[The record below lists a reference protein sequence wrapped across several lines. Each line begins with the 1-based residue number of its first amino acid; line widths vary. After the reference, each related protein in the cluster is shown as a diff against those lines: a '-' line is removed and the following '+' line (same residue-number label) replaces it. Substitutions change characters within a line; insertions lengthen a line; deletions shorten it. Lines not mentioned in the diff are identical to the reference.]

1 MNKVTIYRYDENKPM
16 RTLNLNGE
24 PWFVLRDVCEVLG
37 LGNSRMVADRL
48 DEDEKGVSQIDTL
61 GGVQN
66 ATIISES
73 GLYNVILRSDKPEA
87 KPFRKWV
94 TAVVL
99 PSIRKNGGYIAGQEE
114 LSPQELMAK
123 ALLVA
128 QKTLTD
134 RDARIKELTAQ
145 NQIMQPKAEYFD
157 ELVARNLLTNFRE
170 TAKELGIKEKDFIG
184 WLLDHKYVYRDQ
196 KNKLMPYAAK
206 KQRPVRGKRGK
217 GPAQRLGR
225 NPDAH
230 HPEGPG
236 NLPPAVQGTA
246 CFTAVHRIVNRH
258 QGDCKPKKNR
268 FSTAITE
275 MVGKRKARNWLFLE
289 YIHLFLDK
297 YSKMAENRPK
307 SAGTSAGQSGGASD
321 YNRTLPN
328 QTVTC
333 CQIFTSF
340 KFANGAGAGPS
351 IRQGLFATAANKA
364 IQRLSTL

>member
-134 RDARIKELTAQ
+134 RDARIKE
-145 NQIMQPKAEYFD
+145 
-157 ELVARNLLTNFRE
+157 
-170 TAKELGIKEKDFIG
+170 KDFVG
-184 WLLDHKYVYRDQ
+184 WLLEHKYIYRDQ

-206 KQRPVRGKRGK
+206 NNGLFEVKERT
-217 GPAQRLGR
+217 GR
-225 NPDAH
+225 HND
-230 HPEGPG
+230 
-236 NLPPAVQGTA
+236 
-246 CFTAVHRIVNRH
+246 
-258 QGDCKPKKNR
+258 
-268 FSTAITE
+268 
-275 MVGKRKARNWLFLE
+275 W
-289 YIHLFLDK
+289 
-297 YSKMAENRPK
+297 
-307 SAGTSAGQSGGASD
+307 AGTQ
-321 YNRTLPN
+321 TLITPKGRETFRLLCKEPPVLP
-328 QTVTC
+328 Q
-333 CQIFTSF
+333 FT
-340 KFANGAGAGPS
+340 
-351 IRQGLFATAANKA
+351 
-364 IQRLSTL
+364 TL

>member
-1 MNKVTIYRYDENKPM
+1 MNKVTIFKYEENKLV
-16 RTLNLNGE
+16 RTMNISGE
-24 PWFVLRDVCEVLG
+24 PWFVLKDVCDVLG
-37 LGNSRMVADRL
+37 LSTPARVAERL
-48 DEDEKGVSQIDTL
+48 DSDEVSQAHLIDSV
-61 GGVQN
+61 GRSQEM
-66 ATIISES
+66 TIISES

-184 WLLDHKYVYRDQ
+184 WLLDHRYVYRDQ

-206 KQRPVRGKRGK
+206 NNGLFEVKEGK
-217 GPAQRLGR
+217 GRHNDWAGTQTLITPKGRETFRLLCKE
-225 NPDAH
+225 P
-230 HPEGPG
+230 PV
-236 NLPPAVQGTA
+236 LPR
-246 CFTAVHRIVNRH
+246 FTA
-258 QGDCKPKKNR
+258 
-268 FSTAITE
+268 
-275 MVGKRKARNWLFLE
+275 L
-289 YIHLFLDK
+289 
-297 YSKMAENRPK
+297 
-307 SAGTSAGQSGGASD
+307 
-321 YNRTLPN
+321 
-328 QTVTC
+328 
-333 CQIFTSF
+333 
-340 KFANGAGAGPS
+340 
-351 IRQGLFATAANKA
+351 
-364 IQRLSTL
+364 

>member
-1 MNKVTIYRYDENKPM
+1 MNKVTIYRYDENKPV

-99 PSIRKNGGYIAGQEE
+99 KGSRDALNEHTEWVLHSISCRAAIKAGDKS
-114 LSPQELMAK
+114 SPQELMAK

-206 KQRPVRGKRGK
+206 NSGLFEVKEGK
-217 GPAQRLGR
+217 GRHNDWAGTQTLITPKGRETFRLLCKE
-225 NPDAH
+225 P
-230 HPEGPG
+230 PV
-236 NLPPAVQGTA
+236 LPQ
-246 CFTAVHRIVNRH
+246 FTA
-258 QGDCKPKKNR
+258 
-268 FSTAITE
+268 
-275 MVGKRKARNWLFLE
+275 L
-289 YIHLFLDK
+289 
-297 YSKMAENRPK
+297 
-307 SAGTSAGQSGGASD
+307 
-321 YNRTLPN
+321 
-328 QTVTC
+328 
-333 CQIFTSF
+333 
-340 KFANGAGAGPS
+340 
-351 IRQGLFATAANKA
+351 
-364 IQRLSTL
+364 

>member
-1 MNKVTIYRYDENKPM
+1 MNKVTIFKYEENKLV
-16 RTLNLNGE
+16 RTMNISGE
-24 PWFVLRDVCEVLG
+24 PWFVLKDVCDVLG
-37 LGNSRMVADRL
+37 LSTPARVAERL
-48 DEDEKGVSQIDTL
+48 DSDEVSQAHLIDSM
-61 GGVQN
+61 GRSQEM
-66 ATIISES
+66 TIISES

-170 TAKELGIKEKDFIG
+170 TAKELGIMEKDFIG

-206 KQRPVRGKRGK
+206 NNGLFEVKEGK
-217 GPAQRLGR
+217 G
-225 NPDAH
+225 
-230 HPEGPG
+230 
-236 NLPPAVQGTA
+236 
-246 CFTAVHRIVNRH
+246 RH
-258 QGDCKPKKNR
+258 ND
-268 FSTAITE
+268 
-275 MVGKRKARNWLFLE
+275 W
-289 YIHLFLDK
+289 
-297 YSKMAENRPK
+297 
-307 SAGTSAGQSGGASD
+307 AGTQ
-321 YNRTLPN
+321 TLITPKGRE
-328 QTVTC
+328 T
-333 CQIFTSF
+333 F
-340 KFANGAGAGPS
+340 
-351 IRQGLFATAANKA
+351 
-364 IQRLSTL
+364 RLLCKEPA

>member
-1 MNKVTIYRYDENKPM
+1 MNKVTIFKYEESKLV

-170 TAKELGIKEKDFIG
+170 TAKELGIKEKYFVV
-184 WLLDHKYVYRDQ
+184 WLLEHKYIYRDQ

-206 KQRPVRGKRGK
+206 NTGLFAGEGTH
-217 GPAQRLGR
+217 GPAQRLAGAQTLITPKGR
-225 NPDAH
+225 ETFRLLCKEP
-230 HPEGPG
+230 PV
-236 NLPPAVQGTA
+236 LPQ
-246 CFTAVHRIVNRH
+246 FTA
-258 QGDCKPKKNR
+258 
-268 FSTAITE
+268 
-275 MVGKRKARNWLFLE
+275 L
-289 YIHLFLDK
+289 
-297 YSKMAENRPK
+297 
-307 SAGTSAGQSGGASD
+307 
-321 YNRTLPN
+321 
-328 QTVTC
+328 
-333 CQIFTSF
+333 
-340 KFANGAGAGPS
+340 
-351 IRQGLFATAANKA
+351 
-364 IQRLSTL
+364 

>member
-1 MNKVTIYRYDENKPM
+1 MNKVTIFKYEENKLV
-16 RTLNLNGE
+16 RTLNQNGE

-114 LSPQELMAK
+114 LSPQ
-123 ALLVA
+123 
-128 QKTLTD
+128 
-134 RDARIKELTAQ
+134 

-206 KQRPVRGKRGK
+206 NNGLFEVKEGK
-217 GPAQRLGR
+217 GRHNDWAGTQTLITPKGRETFRLLCKE
-225 NPDAH
+225 P
-230 HPEGPG
+230 PV
-236 NLPPAVQGTA
+236 LPQ
-246 CFTAVHRIVNRH
+246 FTA
-258 QGDCKPKKNR
+258 
-268 FSTAITE
+268 
-275 MVGKRKARNWLFLE
+275 L
-289 YIHLFLDK
+289 
-297 YSKMAENRPK
+297 
-307 SAGTSAGQSGGASD
+307 
-321 YNRTLPN
+321 
-328 QTVTC
+328 
-333 CQIFTSF
+333 
-340 KFANGAGAGPS
+340 
-351 IRQGLFATAANKA
+351 
-364 IQRLSTL
+364 